1 MCLAIPAEV
10 VEISENASTGI
21 VLLGGV
27 RKSVSLALL
36 DTVAVG
42 DYVLLHVGFA
52 LSKIS
57 PEEAAKTLAIM
68 EDAGMLEKGTSEAA
82 EGGSQG
88 GTDALS

>member
-1 MCLAIPAEV
+1 MCLAVPAEII
-10 VEISENASTGI
+10 EISEKASTGI
-21 VLLGGV
+21 VSLGGV

-68 EDAGMLEKGTSEAA
+68 EDAGMLEKDTTEAA
-82 EGGSQG
+82 EDGSQG
-88 GTDALS
+88 GNNALS